1 MKKLLFVSL
10 LLLFLGIANVQA
22 AEPLVTCGP
31 GSVTGKACE
40 FCDLFGMVNG
50 ILKMIFTWVVPSV
63 AGLMLMV
70 GGVLFFLS
78 GSKPEM
84 VNRAKGV
91 IMAAI
96 IGMVVIFAAWVAIN
110 YIFSNIGVVDVQ
122 GWKWYDIGCKTPTG
136 QPGGGSTG
144 W

>member
-1 MKKLLFVSL
+1 MKKIFLISF
-10 LLLFLGIANVQA
+10 LLLFLGIVNVQA

-31 GSVTGKACE
+31 GSVTGKACD
-40 FCDLFGMVNG
+40 FCDLFGMINN
-50 ILKMIFTWVVPSV
+50 ILRQIFTWVVPGV

-84 VNRAKGV
+84 VNQAKGV

-110 YIFSNIGVVDVQ
+110 YIFSNIGVMDIS
-122 GWKWYDIGCKTPTG
+122 GWKWYDIQCKTP
-136 QPGGGSTG
+136 
-144 W
+144 